1 MSIELLNNTNIKLF
15 QDRYDTGMLS
25 DYFKNLGFNMEY
37 MKFNNARTVVITKY
51 VKNSQYYLFTL
62 KWDKKQLKFKITEIE
77 KGI

>member
-15 QDRYDTGMLS
+15 QERYDTGMLS

-37 MKFNNARTVVITKY
+37 MKFNHTKTVVVTKY
-51 VKNSQYYLFTL
+51 IKGNQYYLFNI
-62 KWDKKQLKFKITEIE
+62 KWNKRQLKFEIVEIE